1 MQSENYNQIKKY
13 SNMLTI
19 KKISLIAA
27 TTIILVSCGGNEK
40 TGNSLAEKKAALEKI
55 KSEHA
60 AITTKMNALEA
71 EIAKLDTSNANGST
85 AKLVGLTAITAQPF
99 AHYIDLQGSITSDN
113 VSYVAPRMGPGQVKA
128 IYVKKGDQVKQ
139 GQLLLKLDDAVMRQ
153 SVYAAQKAL
162 ETLKTQLSF
171 AKDIYQRQGNLWKEG
186 IGTEVQYIS
195 AKNNVTSLEKQLA
208 ASEEQIKVAEEQ
220 LKSSNIYAD
229 VTGVVDDLN
238 VRVGEIFNGMAGVS
252 PQIKLVSTAG
262 LKVITQVPE
271 NYAGKIKVGSKVI
284 IRFPDL
290 NKTINGVVAT
300 TSRTINTN
308 NRSFDAEVHI
318 SYDPSIRPNQLAEL
332 KFQDY
337 ETAEA
342 IAISV
347 NTVQTD
353 EKGKY
358 VYVAVQEGNRM
369 VARKKNITVGEMYG
383 QLIEVKSGLSKNDS
397 LITEGYQNIYDGQV
411 VMALKK

>member
-1 MQSENYNQIKKY
+1 
-13 SNMLTI
+13 MLTI
-19 KKISLIAA
+19 KKILLI
-27 TTIILVSCGGNEK
+27 TTTAFVFASCRSNEK
-40 TGNSLAEKKAALEKI
+40 NGNSLAEKKAALEKI
-55 KSEHA
+55 KTEHA
-60 AITTKMNALEA
+60 AITAKMTALEA
-71 EIAKLDTSNANGST
+71 EIAKLDTNNANAST
-85 AKLVGLTAITAQPF
+85 AKLVGLTTVTNQPF
-99 AHYIDLQGSITSDN
+99 AHYIDLQGSISSDN
-113 VSYVAPRMGPGQVKA
+113 VSYVSPRMGPGQVKA

-153 SVYAAQKAL
+153 SVYASQKAL
-162 ETLKTQLSF
+162 ETLKTQLNF
-171 AKDIYQRQGNLWKEG
+171 AKDIYQRQGNLWKDG
-186 IGTEVQYIS
+186 IGTEIQYIS
-195 AKNNVTSLEKQLA
+195 AKNNVQSLENQLA
-208 ASEEQIKVAEEQ
+208 ASEEQIKVAQEQ
-220 LKSSNIYAD
+220 LKSTNINAD

-238 VRVGEIFNGMAGVS
+238 VRVGEIFNGIAGVT

-290 NKTINGVVAT
+290 NKTITGTVAT

-318 SYDPSIRPNQLAEL
+318 GYDPAIRPNQLAEL

-337 ETAEA
+337 ETASA
-342 IAISV
+342 MAISV

-369 VARKKNITVGEMYG
+369 VARKKNIVVGEMYG
-383 QLIEVKSGLSKNDS
+383 QMIEVKSGLTLNDA
-397 LITEGYQNIYDGQV
+397 LITDGYQNIYDGQL
-411 VMALKK
+411 VMVLKK